1 MAERAPTHHRRRAP
15 REANEAAGSNEH
27 RADHGA
33 PGYDEAA
40 PTGAM
45 GSPSTRLE
53 GKYTVQEVSDRTGV
67 PAATL
72 RQWERRYGTPRP
84 SRTESGYRLYS
95 ENDLDLIAA
104 ITRHIG
110 DGVPASRATELAK
123 HDVLVTAPDD
133 AVVGVTTAGAAP
145 AHAPVL
151 YRRRLVDAAIRLDE
165 AGADRVFSE
174 ALAAHSVE
182 RVLSEVVAPALVD
195 VGELWH
201 GGRIPTTTEHFAS
214 NFVQNRLRS
223 LLRLAA
229 TNTRGEEVIVACA
242 PGDQHELGPLML
254 AVLLRRAGHR
264 VYYVGADTPVA
275 DLVGMAATLKPRCLM
290 VSASTTGAYERL
302 RDEQILLR
310 RAAPLMVFGGRAF
323 DADPGRAATLGGH
336 YLADDVATAVK
347 RFQDLLHETDAS
359 HTTTD
364 AAASDGGA
372 ASPKEATP

>member
-1 MAERAPTHHRRRAP
+1 MAEREPNHHRS
-15 REANEAAGSNEH
+15 RETRDANEAIGSHED
-27 RADHGA
+27 RTSRA
-33 PGYDEAA
+33 PGGNDDHVPTGPAA
-40 PTGAM
+40 PT
-45 GSPSTRLE
+45 SPRLE

-95 ENDLDLIAA
+95 ENDIDLIAA

-123 HDVLVTAPDD
+123 HDVQAAAPGDTV
-133 AVVGVTTAGAAP
+133 AGVTAGAAP

-165 AGADRVFSE
+165 TGADRVFSE
-174 ALAAHSVE
+174 ALAAHNVE

-229 TNTRGEEVIVACA
+229 TNARGEEVIVACA

-275 DLVGMAATLKPRCLM
+275 DLVGMAATLRPRCLM

-302 RDEQILLR
+302 LDDQILLR

-323 DADPGRAATLGGH
+323 DADPERAASLGGH
-336 YLADDVATAVK
+336 YLADDVATAVT
-347 RFQDLLHETDAS
+347 RFQELLHHHRHAS
-359 HTTTD
+359 HPTPDPT
-364 AAASDGGA
+364 ASDGGA
-372 ASPKEATP
+372 VSPEEATP